1 MPRPQRCRKV
11 CNEPEYSTFFPAGV
25 ASGEPVIL
33 TVDEF
38 EVIRLVDLEQLTHSQ
53 AAVRMEISRTTAT
66 EIYNAARVKI
76 ADCIV
81 NGRPLAVMGGNYKLC
96 GGGKC
101 CGCRRGQ
108 RCDMAADKKGN
119 GIMRVA
125 VTYDNGN
132 IFQHFGHTAF
142 FKLYDCEEGNV
153 VGEEI
158 VAAPESGHGALAGFL
173 KENGADVLICGGIG
187 GGAQNALAGQGIRLY
202 GGVSGDADEAV
213 KAFLENKLSFDPNVM
228 CSHHSHSEGHSCG
241 SHSCGK

>member
-25 ASGEPVIL
+25 ASGEPVTL

-101 CGCRRGQ
+101 CGCRRGH

-142 FKLYDCEEGNV
+142 FKLYD
-153 VGEEI
+153 
-158 VAAPESGHGALAGFL
+158 
-173 KENGADVLICGGIG
+173 
-187 GGAQNALAGQGIRLY
+187 
-202 GGVSGDADEAV
+202 
-213 KAFLENKLSFDPNVM
+213 
-228 CSHHSHSEGHSCG
+228 
-241 SHSCGK
+241 